1 MASRPIIQSA
11 AVAAAPWLALLYL
24 ALLAAPRA
32 AAEPYLAVETGY
44 QCSQCHV
51 NPTGG
56 GLRNTFGAI
65 FSQIQLPANTSEL
78 ETWNGTVLD
87 RFAVGSDG
95 RGSGRQFDFDDR
107 DDHQD
112 FQVDSVVMYLDATLN
127 EHVSVYVE
135 EQVAPNGSLNRQA
148 WAKLTSGNWYVKGG
162 KLVLPYGWRLEDDT
176 AYVREVT
183 GINFN
188 TADNGVEAG
197 YVGGPWSVQLAVT
210 NGTAG
215 AAEVDDGKQ
224 GSLLVTYV
232 QSGWRVGISGNYNN
246 TDPVDRTM
254 YGVYGGLRTGPV
266 SWLAEYDRI
275 DDNGLG
281 NLKQDVGLLE
291 ASIRLRKGHYLQL
304 TAELNSFDDS
314 DQPTRYR
321 YSAVYAYF
329 PWPFTELRAGY
340 RQRDSSDD
348 AAAYNASET
357 FVQLHVFF

>member
-1 MASRPIIQSA
+1 VPVRVTLLSLCVFAFAASHA
-11 AVAAAPWLALLYL
+11 F
-24 ALLAAPRA
+24 
-32 AAEPYLAVETGY
+32 AEPYLAVETGY

-56 GLRNTFGAI
+56 GLRNTFGDL
-65 FSQIQLPANTSEL
+65 FSQTELPANTSEMDVW
-78 ETWNGTVLD
+78 TGTVLD
-87 RFAVGSDG
+87 RFTIGSDA

-112 FQVDSVVMYLDATLN
+112 FQVDSVVVYLNAILN
-127 EHVSVYVE
+127 EHVSLYVD
-135 EQVAPNGSLNRQA
+135 EQVAPGGSLNRQA
-148 WAKLTSGNWYVKGG
+148 WAMLKSGNWYLKGG
-162 KLVLPYGWRLEDDT
+162 KLVLPFGLRFEDDS
-176 AYVREVT
+176 AFVRQVS

-188 TADNGVEAG
+188 SADNGIEAG
-197 YVGGPWSVQLAVT
+197 YVGGPWSAQLAIT

-224 GSLLVTYV
+224 GSLRIAHI
-232 QSGWRVGISGNYNN
+232 SSRWRIGVSGNYNH

-254 YGVYGGLRTGPV
+254 YGLFGGVRTGPV

-275 DDNGLG
+275 DDDGLDSG
-281 NLKQDVGLLE
+281 DVQQDVALLE

-314 DQPTRYR
+314 ELENRYR

-329 PWPFTELRAGY
+329 PWPFTELRAGF
-340 RQRDSSDD
+340 RQRDSNDGD
-348 AAAYNASET
+348 ASLNASES
-357 FVQLHVFF
+357 FVQLHVYF